1 MRIYIRVR
9 RRKRFIRLRSRLRFF
24 ALKVLCGRRT
34 VSMERVEFGG
44 AIKAHGSSIVVQTHS
59 NEEKAFFRF
68 VLSQA
73 SNLPSESGLEELPF
87 TGSRLLIKKVKIPC
101 NQV

>member
-1 MRIYIRVR
+1 
-9 RRKRFIRLRSRLRFF
+9 
-24 ALKVLCGRRT
+24 
-34 VSMERVEFGG
+34 MERVEFGG

-87 TGSRLLIKKVKIPC
+87 TGSG
-101 NQV
+101 